1 MNGMLRV
8 FGRTLCAQCA
18 EMDVADRKL
27 KKIPEGSVQHLID
40 PTICVKCGRDNG
52 DADLPLLGG
61 GVEPMDGRRASRAGS
76 PRPRGGVEPMDGM
89 VAGGIPICP
98 DCEKAARNVRY
109 PAWLKISL
117 AALLAFAALSC
128 LMNLR
133 FFRGYADLKNGLRRA
148 QARDFPAA
156 VALLDAASR
165 SIPESKD
172 ISSLASYIRGTYL
185 LIQDKPTE
193 ALPHL
198 REAAEVRAGDESV
211 REMILVAEVGAAFD
225 SKDYDLMLEKSR
237 AIMEKDP
244 RDSSAAAGVASALA
258 CKWAVT
264 GERRFKI
271 EALDFL
277 KRARTLD
284 AGRDPSF
291 REHEARI
298 LHRLDSRRI
307 ISREEYARKFPGGY
321 KSKGGA
327 K

>member
-1 MNGMLRV
+1 MNGMLRA

-18 EMDVADRKL
+18 EGEASDRKL
-27 KKIPEGSVQHLID
+27 KKVPKGSVRQLID

-61 GVEPMDGRRASRAGS
+61 GVEP
-76 PRPRGGVEPMDGM
+76 RPRGG
-89 VAGGIPICP
+89 IPVCP

-133 FFRGYADLKNGLRRA
+133 FFRGYAALKNGVRKA

-165 SIPESKD
+165 DIPESKD
-172 ISSLASYIRGTYL
+172 ISSLASYVRGTHL
-185 LIQDKPTE
+185 LIQDKSAE
-193 ALPHL
+193 ALLHL
-198 REAAEVRAGDESV
+198 RAAAEVMTGDESLKGL
-211 REMILVAEVGAAFD
+211 ILVAEVGAAFD
-225 SKDYDLMLEKSR
+225 NKDYDLMLEKSR
-237 AIMEKDP
+237 AIMEKDLK
-244 RDSSAAAGVASALA
+244 DSSAAAGVASALA

-264 GERRFKI
+264 GERRFRI
-271 EALDFL
+271 ESLDFL
-277 KRARTLD
+277 ERARTLD

-291 REHEARI
+291 REYEARI
-298 LHRLDSRRI
+298 LYRLDSRQI
-307 ISREEYARKFPGGY
+307 ISREEYAQKFPGGY